1 MLTIQY
7 RMNKE
12 IMQWSSDAMYEGA
25 LVADST
31 VANHLMEMEE
41 GKDDALV
48 DFTQSSL
55 FLVDTSGCEMYESLD
70 SENGSKYNKGEASL
84 VKYFVKLLLESK
96 VEESQIGVVTPYN
109 AQVKLFRKYLRED
122 N

>member
-1 MLTIQY
+1 
-7 RMNKE
+7 MNKE